1 MFVVVDGYGDSS
13 SGVESGTA
21 SSTDIQLTG
30 DDDDDDDDDDGSD
43 DEGPGS
49 SGVDDVTDIQKRNP
63 NTMYLRKQMLNTHQ
77 IDKLVQAMGC

>member
-13 SGVESGTA
+13 SGVQSGRA

-30 DDDDDDDDDDGSD
+30 DDDNDGGD
-43 DEGPGS
+43 DEGLGS
-49 SGVDDVTDIQKRNP
+49 SGVDDVTAIQKRNP